1 VGNEPA
7 TASTACFAT
16 RCRGSGTIFSPL
28 KIVELGAPKAAV
40 DPVDADETELADPPV
55 TLLELRLL
63 LDVLADED
71 DIKDDWEDELLEV
84 DIAELLVDVAER
96 DELGRLEMAAKLDEE
111 LLEET
116 VIADVAWE
124 LDRACDELAGDEL
137 FDLEPPDP
145 PQPESNK
152 ISAKVLKEAI
162 WIFIR
167 VYTSEARN
175 LIR

>member
-1 VGNEPA
+1 M
-7 TASTACFAT
+7 
-16 RCRGSGTIFSPL
+16 
-28 KIVELGAPKAAV
+28 
-40 DPVDADETELADPPV
+40 
-55 TLLELRLL
+55 LLVLEL
-63 LDVLADED
+63 LDVLAADEEDLND
-71 DIKDDWEDELLEV
+71 DDREDELLEDKLV
-84 DIAELLVDVAER
+84 DIAELLDIA
-96 DELGRLEMAAKLDEE
+96 ELGRLEMAKLDEE

-124 LDRACDELAGDEL
+124 LDRACACDELVGDEL

-152 ISAKVLKEAI
+152 INAKVLREAI